1 MKDLDPAPV
10 RMMQRRSA
18 WLAVRVLM
26 IWGNWVRRGLLR
38 AFSLAGREI
47 VRWAIVPLVRRV
59 RAVRTE
65 AGVEGIVVI
74 C

>member
-1 MKDLDPAPV
+1 M
-10 RMMQRRSA
+10 
-18 WLAVRVLM
+18 
-26 IWGNWVRRGLLR
+26 R

-47 VRWAIVPLVRRV
+47 VNWAIVPLVRRV

-65 AGVEGIVVI
+65 AGAGGIVVI